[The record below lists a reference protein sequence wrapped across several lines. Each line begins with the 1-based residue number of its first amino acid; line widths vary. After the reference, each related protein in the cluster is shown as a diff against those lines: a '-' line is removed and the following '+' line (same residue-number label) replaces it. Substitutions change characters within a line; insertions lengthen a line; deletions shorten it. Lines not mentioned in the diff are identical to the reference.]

1 MGPTAPSPAF
11 TDLPKPT
18 LPTITKPS
26 PYVLPTVLSKPG
38 GGTIGLGKKPSESSA
53 DTAVVVVGKDK
64 DVVNDGNDESEEVEE
79 VANEPKNPDNDFA
92 FGTFSVEDW
101 LASSA
106 ESRDA
111 SIFIVPFITII
122 TIFTI

>member
-38 GGTIGLGKKPSESSA
+38 GGSIGLGKKPSESSA

-64 DVVNDGNDESEEVEE
+64 DVVDDGDDESEEAEE
-79 VANEPKNPDNDFA
+79 VANSKPKSPDNDLA

-106 ESRDA
+106 QSR
-111 SIFIVPFITII
+111 FVCLLIVPFITMA
-122 TIFTI
+122 IFTI